1 MSLASELD
9 GAELVVADEDAG
21 LLFVW
26 YGGAGVQILD
36 EQGNVRDYFSISKA
50 FERKLTT
57 REARSVIARY
67 REEMNTED
75 ES

>member
-9 GAELVVADEDAG
+9 GAELVVGDEDLG

-36 EQGNVRDYFSISKA
+36 EQGNARDYFSISTA
-50 FERKLTT
+50 FNRKLSA
-57 REARSVIARY
+57 REVRSVIKRY
-67 REEMNTED
+67 RAAMLNDD